1 MKGKRKIVLAAAISM
16 LAIVS
21 YTQARS
27 APIKVACIGDSIT
40 AGFGLPKEKRQ
51 THSYPAVLG
60 RLLGDNY
67 QVTNLG
73 ISGRTMLREG
83 PAAWINSSYPRK
95 LEELVPD
102 IITIKLGTN
111 DSKMKHWENNK
122 DKFERDLKTF
132 IAEFRQINPKVKIY
146 LCLPVPAFDLRTKE
160 LSTGDGIS
168 GTRILNEIIPIIQQ
182 VARDE
187 GLPIIDL
194 QTPLATHIEYFSDG
208 VHPNEAGLAAI
219 AQLIYEQIRLGAE

>member
-1 MKGKRKIVLAAAISM
+1 MKRISQFVLVTAISL
-16 LAIVS
+16 LAVVS
-21 YTQARS
+21 YAEVRS

-40 AGFGLPKEKRQ
+40 AGFGMPEEKRQ

-67 QVTNLG
+67 QVTNFG
-73 ISGRTMLREG
+73 ISGRTMLREE

-102 IITIKLGTN
+102 IITMKLGTN

-122 DKFERDLKTF
+122 ETYESDLKTF

-168 GTRILNEIIPIIQQ
+168 GTRIFNEIIPIIQK
-182 VARDE
+182 VAKDE

-194 QTPLATHIEYFSDG
+194 QTPLVTHIEYFSDG
-208 VHPNEAGLAAI
+208 VHPNEAGAEAI
-219 AQLIYEQIRLGAE
+219 AQLIYEQIHLGGE